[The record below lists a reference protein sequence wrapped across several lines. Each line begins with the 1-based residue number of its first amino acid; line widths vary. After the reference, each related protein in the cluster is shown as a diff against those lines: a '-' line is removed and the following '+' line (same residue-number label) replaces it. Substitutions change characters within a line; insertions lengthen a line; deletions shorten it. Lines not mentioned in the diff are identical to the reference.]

1 MLVVDIMHEFELGV
15 WKALFTH
22 AIRILYAGA
31 PGGRLVS
38 LLDERYGDS
47 LCHASLHPYD
57 CLQQDTST
65 DIAKHPR
72 SLRLSESLQTT
83 FRK

>member
-1 MLVVDIMHEFELGV
+1 MLVVDIMHEFELGI

-22 AIRILYAGA
+22 AIRILYAA
-31 PGGRLVS
+31 TPGGRLVS

-47 LCHASLHPYD
+47 HCHAFLPPYD

-65 DIAKHPR
+65 DIAKRPR
-72 SLRLSESLQTT
+72 SLRLSGSLQTT
-83 FRK
+83 FQK